1 MVVTKS
7 TAENRNRIETRDVML
22 KSINM
27 RRRVKYTVSGDTT
40 SLDTYGT
47 CRSKTKTKNYSSIF
61 EAVPSLLYSVVAIT
75 VRYCS
80 VRCPLNFFRFAN
92 KIKIQNRPFS
102 KPEKTFALTQ
112 YTVHRTVDITKWN
125 TALGVG

>member
-27 RRRVKYTVSGDTT
+27 RRRVKYTVSDDTT

-61 EAVPSLLYSVVAIT
+61 EAVPSLSYSVVAIT

-92 KIKIQNRPFS
+92 KIKIGLFQNRKKHS
-102 KPEKTFALTQ
+102 RLHSTE
-112 YTVHRTVDITKWN
+112 YTVHRTVDITK
-125 TALGVG
+125 LGNPVANV

>member
-27 RRRVKYTVSGDTT
+27 RRRVKYTVSDDTT

-61 EAVPSLLYSVVAIT
+61 EAVHSFLIIFCSSNYST
-75 VRYCS
+75 VLFR
-80 VRCPLNFFRFAN
+80 PLSAEFFPICKQN
-92 KIKIQNRPFS
+92 QNRPFS